1 MNNDVTLSYYNIFF
15 VIVYYAISILVF
27 IILVKLRGYV
37 KAHIQEVFFI
47 LILLVVNTVQYT
59 ILANGGVLIYIFPHY
74 FSIYDYDSITYG
86 ALFFL
91 IAYSCLV
98 PVSKSYRDA
107 SDTEEKEK
115 KNKGNGEKNE

>member
-1 MNNDVTLSYYNIFF
+1 MNDDVTLSYYNLFF
-15 VIVYYAISILVF
+15 VVIYYAMSIFIF

-37 KAHIQEVFFI
+37 KVHIQEVLFTLVLLFF
-47 LILLVVNTVQYT
+47 NTVQYT

-98 PVSKSYRDA
+98 PVSKFYRD
-107 SDTEEKEK
+107 KENK
-115 KNKGNGEKNE
+115 KD